1 MSRYNS
7 CRTSRPGVAL
17 IIIVLCVGTSC
28 SLCPHHMKIR
38 RDAIDTMIPNLC
50 QPERTTLLKTYPKV
64 YPQKLRIVSEVQALS
79 YQGKVEI

>member
-1 MSRYNS
+1 RYNS

-28 SLCPHHMKIR
+28 SLCPHHKKIR
-38 RDAIDTMIPNLC
+38 RDDIDAMFLNSC

-64 YPQKLRIVSEVQALS
+64 YPQKLWIVFRLKAL
-79 YQGKVEI
+79 